1 MPGYFISF
9 EDDGTVGDEF
19 KSKTKE
25 KFSQLEIQLV
35 NILKSC
41 ILLEFIFF
49 KFLQIAYGPGIQPE
63 KDDHTIET
71 SNEASPPSY
80 WAAAASAGGSTS
92 PTSNR
97 QSHIGDNASSPS

>member
-9 EDDGTVGDEF
+9 EEDGTVGDEV

-41 ILLEFIFF
+41 ILLEFIFLL
-49 KFLQIAYGPGIQPE
+49 FL
-63 KDDHTIET
+63 
-71 SNEASPPSY
+71 
-80 WAAAASAGGSTS
+80 
-92 PTSNR
+92 
-97 QSHIGDNASSPS
+97 